1 MEQDQLTPLRE
12 QLVEAIQGGG
22 AHLDAASVFGGVRA
36 QHWGAKLHS
45 APHTLW
51 QLLEHTRFT
60 LQDLYVFSTR
70 ESYVAPEWP
79 RAYWP
84 GGAEPESAAAAQGA
98 VAALDRAIED
108 MAALISNPETDLFAE
123 IPWGDGQTI
132 LREALLAADHTSYH
146 LGQAIFLRKQL
157 EAAAPTPS

>member
-1 MEQDQLTPLRE
+1 MQDDQLTALRE

-22 AHLDAASVFGGVRA
+22 AHLDAAAVFGKVRDGDWRA
-36 QHWGAKLHS
+36 TIDG

-60 LQDLYVFSTR
+60 LQDLHIFSIK
-70 ESYVAPEWP
+70 EDYVAPEWP

-84 GGAEPESAAAAQGA
+84 AEAEPESAGAAKQA
-98 VAALDRAIED
+98 VAALEKALDD
-108 MAALISNPETDLFAE
+108 MAELVSNPVTDLFAE

-132 LREALLAADHTSYH
+132 LHEALLAGTHTSYH
-146 LGQAIFLRKQL
+146 LGQAMFLRKQL
-157 EAAAPTPS
+157 EQKRP